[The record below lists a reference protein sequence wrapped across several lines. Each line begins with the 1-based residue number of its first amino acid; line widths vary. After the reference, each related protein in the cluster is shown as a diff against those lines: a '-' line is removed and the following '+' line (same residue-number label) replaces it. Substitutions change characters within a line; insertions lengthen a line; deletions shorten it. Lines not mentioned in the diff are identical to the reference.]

1 MPFLKR
7 RLSKTNSLG
16 KCLTSLSLYRHQE
29 GARSM
34 DSAMQKCGSG
44 IFIEGPLRYLW
55 NVLLSIKR
63 RPEFGQENVIAVV
76 SYNGVAHF
84 FLDCSMVLVKVTTSA
99 RVDYVFISQE
109 QCV

>member
-7 RLSKTNSLG
+7 LLSKTNSLG

-34 DSAMQKCGSG
+34 DSAMQNCGSG

-55 NVLLSIKR
+55 NVLSIKR
-63 RPEFGQENVIAVV
+63 RTEFGQENVKAVV
-76 SYNGVAHF
+76 SYNGVAYF
-84 FLDCSMVLVKVTTSA
+84 FLDCGMVLVKVTTSA

-109 QCV
+109 QRV

>member
-1 MPFLKR
+1 
-7 RLSKTNSLG
+7 
-16 KCLTSLSLYRHQE
+16 
-29 GARSM
+29 M

-44 IFIEGPLRYLW
+44 IFIEGPLQYLW

-63 RPEFGQENVIAVV
+63 RPEFGQENVKAVV
-76 SYNGVAHF
+76 SYNGVAYF